1 MDMKKFFTII
11 AIACAAVSCG
21 EQDWADY
28 PSYFDN
34 ENYAPNGFPYGNNT
48 LVCTNPVTISEL
60 KAKYE
65 SAITTNKSV
74 AIEGGGQIVAKVGG
88 NDIEGNLFKE
98 IYIQDNTG
106 GISLRIDEYS
116 MYAYL
121 PVSEEIMIDL
131 DGMYIGG
138 YGTNPQLGV
147 LYNGSVGRMSKMF
160 WADHFRIITAADGS
174 VKPKEIRS
182 MSDFT
187 RDDICKVVTIKNVSF
202 VDADGKIAYSD
213 GVSNYTNRSVKE
225 LTSKFVVRTSSYADF
240 AKTPLPKGKV
250 DLTGILTVY
259 NGTWQLLIRSMKD
272 VKEL

>member
-1 MDMKKFFTII
+1 MKKFFIII
-11 AIACAAVSCG
+11 AIACAAASCG
-21 EQDWADY
+21 EQDWADQ
-28 PSYFDN
+28 PSYFNN
-34 ENYAPNGFPYGNNT
+34 ENYAPHGFPYGNNS
-48 LVCTNPVTISEL
+48 LVCTNQMTISEL
-60 KAKYE
+60 KSKYE
-65 SAITTNKSV
+65 SAITSNKTI
-74 AIEGGGQIVAKVGG
+74 AIEGGGQIVGKIAG
-88 NDIEGNLFKE
+88 NDIGGNLFKE

-116 MYAYL
+116 LYAYL

-138 YGTNPQLGV
+138 YGTNPQLGT
-147 LYNGSVGRMSKMF
+147 LYNNSVGRMSQIF
-160 WADHFRIITAADGS
+160 WANHFRIITAADGS
-174 VKPKEIRS
+174 VKPKEIYS

-202 VDADGKIAYSD
+202 VDADGKTAYSD
-213 GVSNYTNRSVKE
+213 GVSNYTNRTVNE

-259 NGTWQLLIRSMKD
+259 NGTWQLLIRSEKD
-272 VKEL
+272 VKPLQ

>member
-21 EQDWADY
+21 EQDWSDY

-34 ENYAPNGFPYGNNT
+34 ENYAPNGFPYGNNS
-48 LVCTNPVTISEL
+48 LVCTNQMTIGEL

-65 SAITTNKSV
+65 SSITSNKTV
-74 AIEGGGQIVAKVGG
+74 AIEGGGQIVGKIAG

-116 MYAYL
+116 LYAYL
-121 PVSEEIMIDL
+121 PVSEEIMVDL
-131 DGMYIGG
+131 NGMYIGG

-147 LYNGSVGRMSKMF
+147 LYNGSVGRMSEMF
-160 WADHFRIITAADGS
+160 WGDHFRIITASDGS
-174 VKPKEIRS
+174 VKPKEIHS

-187 RDDICKVVTIKNVSF
+187 RDDLCKVVTIKNVSF
-202 VDADGKIAYSD
+202 VDADGNTAYSD
-213 GVSNYTNRSVKE
+213 GVSNYTNRTVNE

-240 AKTPLPKGKV
+240 AKSPLPKGKV

-259 NGTWQLLIRSMKD
+259 NGTWQLLIRSIAD
-272 VKEL
+272 VKQL

>member
-1 MDMKKFFTII
+1 MKKFFII
-11 AIACAAVSCG
+11 MAIACAAASCG
-21 EQDWADY
+21 EQDWADQ

-34 ENYAPNGFPYGNNT
+34 ENYAPHGFPYGNNS
-48 LVCTNPVTISEL
+48 LVCTNQMTISEL
-60 KAKYE
+60 KSKYE
-65 SAITTNKSV
+65 SAITSNKTI
-74 AIEGGGQIVAKVGG
+74 AIEGGGQIVGKIAG
-88 NDIEGNLFKE
+88 NDIGGNLFKE

-116 MYAYL
+116 LYAYL

-138 YGTNPQLGV
+138 YGTNPQLGT
-147 LYNGSVGRMSKMF
+147 LYNNSVGRMSQIF
-160 WADHFRIITAADGS
+160 WSEHFRIITAADGS
-174 VKPKEIRS
+174 VKPKEIYS

-202 VDADGKIAYSD
+202 VDADGKTAYSD
-213 GVSNYTNRSVKE
+213 GVSNYTNRSVNE

-250 DLTGILTVY
+250 NLTGILTVY
-259 NGTWQLLIRSMKD
+259 NSTWQLLIRSEKD
-272 VKEL
+272 VKPLQ

>member
-1 MDMKKFFTII
+1 MKKFFII
-11 AIACAAVSCG
+11 MAIACAAASCG
-21 EQDWADY
+21 EQDWADQ

-34 ENYAPNGFPYGNNT
+34 ENYAPHGFPYGNNS
-48 LVCTNPVTISEL
+48 LVCTNQMTISEL
-60 KAKYE
+60 KSKYE
-65 SAITTNKSV
+65 SAITSNKTI
-74 AIEGGGQIVAKVGG
+74 AIEGGGQIVGKIAG
-88 NDIEGNLFKE
+88 NDIGGNLFKE

-116 MYAYL
+116 LYAYL

-138 YGTNPQLGV
+138 YGTNPQLGT
-147 LYNGSVGRMSKMF
+147 LYNNSVGRMSQIF
-160 WADHFRIITAADGS
+160 WSEHFRIITAADGS
-174 VKPKEIRS
+174 VKPKEIYS

-202 VDADGKIAYSD
+202 VDADGKTAYSD
-213 GVSNYTNRSVKE
+213 GVSNYTNRSVNE

-259 NGTWQLLIRSMKD
+259 NSTWQLLIRSEKD
-272 VKEL
+272 VKPLQ

>member
-1 MDMKKFFTII
+1 MKKFFIII
-11 AIACAAVSCG
+11 AIACAAASCG
-21 EQDWADY
+21 EQDWADQ
-28 PSYFDN
+28 PSYFNN
-34 ENYAPNGFPYGNNT
+34 ENYAPHGFPYGNNS
-48 LVCTNPVTISEL
+48 LVCTNQMTISEL
-60 KAKYE
+60 KSKYE
-65 SAITTNKSV
+65 SAITSNKTI
-74 AIEGGGQIVAKVGG
+74 AIEGGGQIVGKIAG
-88 NDIEGNLFKE
+88 NDIGGNLFKE

-116 MYAYL
+116 LYAYL

-138 YGTNPQLGV
+138 YGTNPQLGT
-147 LYNGSVGRMSKMF
+147 LYNNSVGRMSQIF

-174 VKPKEIRS
+174 VKSKEIYS

-202 VDADGKIAYSD
+202 VDADGKTAYSD
-213 GVSNYTNRSVKE
+213 GVSNYTNRTVNE

-250 DLTGILTVY
+250 DLTGILTIY
-259 NGTWQLLIRSMKD
+259 NGTWQLLIRSEKD
-272 VKEL
+272 VKPLQ